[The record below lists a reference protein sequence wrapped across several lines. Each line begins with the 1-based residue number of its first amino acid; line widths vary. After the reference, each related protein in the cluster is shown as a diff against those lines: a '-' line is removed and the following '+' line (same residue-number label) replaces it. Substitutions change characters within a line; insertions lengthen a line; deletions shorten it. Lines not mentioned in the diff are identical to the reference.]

1 MVRRAVWVVAVLCA
15 GALGCGRSET
25 VSVAPVANTT
35 PSGPAD
41 PQHQNVTGPH
51 GDHSPHHGGLVLMNG
66 DIHYEV
72 VLGRDG
78 RHRIWF
84 SDAVRSDLPASI
96 AQNLTLEIAR
106 PSAPV
111 EVLKPT
117 IDESGESWVA
127 TSRPIEG
134 DGVMVKIRYALQG
147 EPHEVEVPFIAGG
160 ATK

>member
-1 MVRRAVWVVAVLCA
+1 MVRLVVLVVVVAVA
-15 GALGCGRSET
+15 ASGCGPSET
-25 VSVAPVANTT
+25 VSVAPAANTT
-35 PSGPAD
+35 PSGTAD
-41 PQHQNVTGPH
+41 PQHPNVTGPH
-51 GDHSPHHGGLVLMNG
+51 GDHTPHHGGLVLMNG

-78 RHRIWF
+78 HHRIWF

-106 PSAPV
+106 PSTPV
-111 EVLKPT
+111 EVVKPA

-160 ATK
+160 TTP